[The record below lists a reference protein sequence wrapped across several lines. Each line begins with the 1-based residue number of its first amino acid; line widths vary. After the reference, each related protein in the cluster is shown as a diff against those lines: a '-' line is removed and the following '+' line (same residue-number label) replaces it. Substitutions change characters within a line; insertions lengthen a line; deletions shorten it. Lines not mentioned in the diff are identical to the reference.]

1 MLAGRQYGLSV
12 LLTAVWA
19 KTMQEKLWLEDL
31 AVGQQ
36 YSSGTHMV
44 TAEEIKEFASRY
56 DPQPFHM
63 DEAAARGT
71 MFGGLAASGWHTAAI
86 TMRLSVQSFPLASG
100 IIGSGG
106 ELRWPWPVRPGDT
119 LQVKS
124 EILEIIPSK
133 SKPDRGV
140 VRVKLTTTNQNG
152 EIVQTFSPRLVVF
165 KRPSP

>member
-1 MLAGRQYGLSV
+1 
-12 LLTAVWA
+12 
-19 KTMQEKLWLEDL
+19 MQEKLWLEDL

-36 YSSGTHMV
+36 FVSGTHIL
-44 TAEEIKEFASRY
+44 TADEIKDYARLY
-56 DPQPFHM
+56 DPQPFHT
-63 DEAAARGT
+63 DEVAARGT

-106 ELRWPWPVRPGDT
+106 ELSWTKPVRPGDV

-124 EILEIIPSK
+124 EILEIIPSQ
-133 SKPDRGV
+133 SKPDRGI

-152 EIVQTFSPRLVVF
+152 DVVQTFAPKLVVF
-165 KRPSP
+165 RRPSS

>member
-1 MLAGRQYGLSV
+1 
-12 LLTAVWA
+12 
-19 KTMQEKLWLEDL
+19 MQQKLWLEDL
-31 AVGQQ
+31 EVGQQ
-36 YSSGTHMV
+36 FVSATHTL
-44 TAEEIKEFASRY
+44 TADEIKDYAGRY

-63 DEAAARGT
+63 DEEAARRT

-106 ELRWPWPVRPGDT
+106 ELIWSKPVRPGDA

-124 EILEIIPSK
+124 EILEIIPSQ
-133 SKPDRGV
+133 SKPDRGM

-152 EIVQTFSPRLVVF
+152 EVVQTFSPKLVVF
-165 KRPSP
+165 RRPAK

>member
-1 MLAGRQYGLSV
+1 M
-12 LLTAVWA
+12 
-19 KTMQEKLWLEDL
+19 MQEKLWLEDL

-36 YSSGTHMV
+36 YFSGMHTL
-44 TAEEIKEFASRY
+44 TAEEIKAFAASY
-56 DPQPFHM
+56 DPQPFHL
-63 DEAAARGT
+63 DETAAGKT

-86 TMRLSVQSFPLASG
+86 TMRLSVQSFLLASG

-124 EILEIIPSK
+124 EILEIIPSR
-133 SKPDRGV
+133 SKPDRGM

-152 EIVQTFSPRLVVF
+152 QIVQTFSPRLVVF
-165 KRPSP
+165 RRPADERKG

>member
-1 MLAGRQYGLSV
+1 
-12 LLTAVWA
+12 
-19 KTMQEKLWLEDL
+19 MQNKLWLEDL
-31 AVGQQ
+31 AVGQE
-36 YSSGTHMV
+36 YFSGAHTL
-44 TAEEIKEFASRY
+44 TADEIKTFAAMY
-56 DPQPFHM
+56 DPQPFHLN
-63 DEAAARGT
+63 EEAARGT

-124 EILEIIPSK
+124 EILEIIASR
-133 SKPDRGV
+133 SKPDRGM

-152 EIVQTFSPRLVVF
+152 DIVQMFSPRLVVF
-165 KRPSP
+165 RRPSS